1 MELKVPRT
9 FITLVAVFVTSLVTA
24 NVLATKLFA
33 FSGFTLPAGV
43 IAYPITFLMTDVIGE
58 IWGKKVVTRVV
69 WAGFFCS
76 ILAMSLGFLAVLL
89 PAAPFYE
96 RQEFFAELFGR
107 VGRITG
113 ASLIAYLISQ
123 LNDVWVFHKLK
134 EYTNGKHLWLRNNV
148 GTITSQFFDTVIFI
162 VIAFYGIM
170 PTSVLLSIILSQWV
184 IKILIALVDT
194 PFCYW
199 LVAWC
204 KRRNGMIRLSASVT
218 KEW

>member
-1 MELKVPRT
+1 MEIKIPKT
-9 FITLVAVFVTSLVTA
+9 FITLVTVFVTSLVIA
-24 NVLATKLFA
+24 NVLATKLFM
-33 FSGFTLPAGV
+33 FGDFILPAGV
-43 IAYPITFLMTDVIGE
+43 IAYPITFLMTDIIGE
-58 IWGKKVVTRVV
+58 MWGKKVVTKVV

-76 ILAMSLGFLAVLL
+76 LLAMSLGFIAVML

-113 ASLIAYLISQ
+113 ASLIAYIVSQ

-134 EYTNGKHLWLRNNV
+134 DLTHGKHLWLRNNV
-148 GTITSQFFDTVIFI
+148 GTISSQLFDTILFI
-162 VIAFYGIM
+162 TIAFYGIM
-170 PTSVLLSIILSQWV
+170 PTSVLFSMIMSQWL
-184 IKILIALVDT
+184 IKILIALFDT

-204 KRRNGMIRLSASVT
+204 RNKNGYT
-218 KEW
+218 KTFRIM

>member
-1 MELKVPRT
+1 MEIKIPKT
-9 FITLVAVFVTSLVTA
+9 FITLVTVFVTSLIIA
-24 NVLATKLFA
+24 NVLATKLFM
-33 FSGFTLPAGV
+33 FGDFILPAGV

-58 IWGKKVVTRVV
+58 MWGKKVVTKVV

-76 ILAMSLGFLAVLL
+76 LLAMSLGFIAVML

-113 ASLIAYLISQ
+113 ASLIAYIVSQ

-134 EYTNGKHLWLRNNV
+134 DLTHGKHLWLRNNV
-148 GTITSQFFDTVIFI
+148 GTISSQLFDTILFI
-162 VIAFYGIM
+162 TIAFYGIM
-170 PTSVLLSIILSQWV
+170 PTSVLFSMIMSQWL
-184 IKILIALVDT
+184 IKILIALFDT

-204 KRRNGMIRLSASVT
+204 RNKNGYT
-218 KEW
+218 KTFRIM